1 MIPVNEPRL
10 AKNTLK
16 YVAGCV
22 ETGWISSAG
31 SFIRRFEEE
40 FARYFGVGYAV
51 TTTSGTTAL
60 HLALAALGLGPGD
73 EVVVPDHTMIAVPYA
88 VLYTGAKPVLLDVDR
103 ETFNLDPAL
112 LRNFLR
118 KECLLDRRR
127 KIVTD
132 KRTGRRVRAVL
143 PVHLFGHPC
152 PMDEILAIA
161 REYGLLV
168 VEDAAEA
175 HGALYYP
182 RGDKSRAKFA
192 GTMGDAGCFSF
203 YANKILTTGEGGM
216 VVTDDPALAERARR
230 LKDLAHDPGRRFL
243 HTELAFNYRMTNVQ
257 AAIGLAQLEE
267 IDRFIL
273 RKQRMAAAYDKGL
286 AGVRGL
292 TLPVGKIF
300 GQERLLDV
308 RRPRRGRFRDEPGR
322 ADEAPER
329 ARHRHADVFHSGSP
343 PAGLCRR
350 SGLRGRPL
358 SRFRRAWPAR
368 PLPSLRPGPD
378 RRPDQRGLRRGQVD
392 SKIRLL
398 TPPGQTSTTPED
410 SLRYLRNQQNFYM
423 NYEPPN
429 QNDLNGISP
438 GGECLPEAA

>member
-40 FARYFGVGYAV
+40 FARHLGVGHAI

-60 HLALAALGLGPGD
+60 HLALASLGLGPGD
-73 EVVVPDHTMIAVPYA
+73 EVIIPDHTMIAVPYA

-103 ETFNLDPAL
+103 ETFNLNPAL
-112 LRNFLR
+112 LRDFLR
-118 KECLLDRRR
+118 KNCRIDRRR
-127 KIVTD
+127 KTVTN
-132 KRTGRRVRAVL
+132 KRTDRRVRAVL

-175 HGALYYP
+175 LGALHYP
-182 RGDKSRAKFA
+182 QGDKSRAKFA

-216 VVTDDPALAERARR
+216 VVTNDAALAERARR

-267 IDRFIL
+267 FDRFIL
-273 RKQRMAAAYDKGL
+273 RKQRMAAAYKKGL

-292 TLPVGKIF
+292 TLPVEKSRARNVYWMYAVLVEDDF
-300 GQERLLDV
+300 GMSRDELMKRLKERGIDTRTFFIPVHLQPVFSGDPDYKDV
-308 RRPRRGRFRDEPGR
+308 RCPVSDELGRRGFYLP
-322 ADEAPER
+322 
-329 ARHRHADVFHSGSP
+329 
-343 PAGLCRR
+343 
-350 SGLRGRPL
+350 SGL
-358 SRFRRAWPAR
+358 A
-368 PLPSLRPGPD
+368 
-378 RRPDQRGLRRGQVD
+378 
-392 SKIRLL
+392 L
-398 TPPGQTSTTPED
+398 T
-410 SLRYLRNQQNFYM
+410 
-423 NYEPPN
+423 
-429 QNDLNGISP
+429 
-438 GGECLPEAA
+438 AAQIKEVCAAVKSIQKSFA